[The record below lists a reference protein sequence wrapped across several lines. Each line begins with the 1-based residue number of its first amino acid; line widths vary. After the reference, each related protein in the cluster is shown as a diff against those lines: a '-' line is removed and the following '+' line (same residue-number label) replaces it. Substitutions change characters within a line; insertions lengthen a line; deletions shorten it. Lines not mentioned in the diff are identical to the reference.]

1 MTKLYFLLLNF
12 FLPLT
17 NGQHLATAPMPCTPS
32 NKGHCECGDETFGFH
47 TYIFYVDDQQR
58 CFTVYHPNDRA
69 SEILPVFFSSNCYAN
84 DQLQGIDMVNP
95 NSPNN
100 HAAAR
105 YGYARIGLSSPTG
118 SWHGMGNDGIGIKTI
133 WHTTLAHTK
142 NIQFQIDCYSD
153 HHSLC
158 FSF

>member
-17 NGQHLATAPMPCTPS
+17 NGKHLATAPMPCTPS
-32 NKGHCECGDETFGFH
+32 NKGHCECGDESFGFH
-47 TYIFYVDDQQR
+47 TYIFYVGDQQR

-69 SEILPVFFSSNCYAN
+69 SETLPVFFSSNCYAN

-142 NIQFQIDCYSD
+142 C
-153 HHSLC
+153 
-158 FSF
+158 